1 MGMSQSIVFYVV
13 HRNDEWHVLRGRAPK
28 TEGRFK
34 SKSDAI
40 ERGRDLAM
48 REEAASLRIALTDG
62 SIQSETA
69 FGKDPARLEG
79 AASGAGAR

>member
-1 MGMSQSIVFYVV
+1 MSQCIVFNVV
-13 HRNDEWHVLRGRAPK
+13 HRNDEWHVLRGHASDP
-28 TEGRFK
+28 EGRFK

-48 REEAASLRIALTDG
+48 REESASLRIALTDG

-69 FGKDPARLEG
+69 FGKDPSELEG
-79 AASGAGAR
+79 KASKAGSR

>member
-1 MGMSQSIVFYVV
+1 MSESVVFNVV
-13 HRNDEWHVLRGRAPK
+13 HRNDEWHVLRGHAAQS
-28 TEGRFK
+28 EGRFK

-48 REEAASLRIALTDG
+48 REESASLRITLTDG

-69 FGKDPARLEG
+69 FGKDPSLLEG
-79 AASGAGAR
+79 AGSGAGSR